1 MAVEKIPKLRQA
13 FRKNNVFHL
22 SQCDE
27 KHSSKQVASIT
38 YTLEK
43 KLFVASFFLRFVCR
57 LDFKRVKKACSVLW
71 CELVCFAF
79 IDKKRPIKYYL

>member
-1 MAVEKIPKLRQA
+1 MAVEKISKLRQA

-22 SQCDE
+22 SQWDE

-43 KLFVASFFLRFVCR
+43 KLFAAGFFLRFVR
-57 LDFKRVKKACSVLW
+57 RFNLERVKKA
-71 CELVCFAF
+71 
-79 IDKKRPIKYYL
+79 